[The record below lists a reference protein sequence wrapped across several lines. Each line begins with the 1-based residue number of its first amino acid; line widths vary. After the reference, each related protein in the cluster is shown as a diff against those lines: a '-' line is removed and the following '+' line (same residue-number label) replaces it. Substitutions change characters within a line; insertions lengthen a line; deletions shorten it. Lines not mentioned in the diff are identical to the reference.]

1 MGLIGYLKEKKSAT
15 VYPNFLV
22 PRLREVLGIWN
33 FPSHRIIIIT
43 APKAVNTK
51 IIFR

>member
-1 MGLIGYLKEKKSAT
+1 MSLIGYLKEKARYGLSKL
-15 VYPNFLV
+15 LV
-22 PRLREVLGIWN
+22 PRLRVVLGIWN
-33 FPSHRIIIIT
+33 FSSHRIIIIT